1 MPFLGRLAVMLAGS
15 PSANAQ
21 PNWVLL
27 EPLQYEDVRGKVHT
41 VPEGFTTDFASVPR
55 LPFAYAAY
63 GNRGQAIRAAVL
75 HDYYCRTE
83 LVPRIVADELFLEAM
98 LADGMPEADAKV
110 MYWAVRLYTQ
120 GINGGVA

>member
-27 EPLQYEDVRGKVHT
+27 EPLQYMDKTGKIHT
-41 VPEGFTTDFASVPR
+41 IPESFTTDLASVPR
-55 LPFAYAAY
+55 LPVMYAVY

-75 HDYYCRTE
+75 HDYYCRTK
-83 LVPRIVADELFLEAM
+83 LIARKRADKLFLEAM
-98 LADGMPEADAKV
+98 LDDGMPEADAKA
-110 MYWAVRLYTQ
+110 MYAAVAAYTAL
-120 GINGGVA
+120 GA